1 VADIGDLLRTRH
13 KVAEDDFSVMSQK
26 DYLSTFSQILGTFT
40 LLLGAIAGISLVVGG
55 IGIMNIMLVSVTE
68 RTHEIGIRKAVGARR
83 LDILVQFLAEAL
95 VVSVLGGALGVALGA
110 GVAALIGRIPITSG
124 TGSTQT
130 LQTMVSPE
138 SVVMAVGVA
147 AAIGL
152 FFGIYPAMRA
162 ARLNPIE
169 ALRYE

>member
-13 KVAEDDFSVMSQK
+13 KVVEDDFSIMSQQ
-26 DYLSTFSQILGTFT
+26 DFLNTFSQILGTFT

-68 RTHEIGIRKAVGARR
+68 RTREIGIRKAVGARR
-83 LDILVQFLAEAL
+83 RDILVQFLAEAL
-95 VVSVLGGALGVALGA
+95 VVSVLGGALGVAFGSA
-110 GVAALIGRIPITSG
+110 VAALIGRIPISSSG
-124 TGSTQT
+124 GSTQT
-130 LQTMVSPE
+130 LQTLVSPE
-138 SVVMAVGVA
+138 SVALAVSVA
-147 AAIGL
+147 AAVGL
-152 FFGIYPAMRA
+152 FFGIYPAARA